1 MSARCLSPDLQPLLS
16 SQVDKVAKHS
26 HAINA
31 GIVASLT
38 QFIGALSDITGQG
51 RPHDKV
57 RQSMQVRRLGVVGS
71 SRTPEIDSV
80 TGHVH
85 RLPTQTQSCYPNSPP

>member
-1 MSARCLSPDLQPLLS
+1 M
-16 SQVDKVAKHS
+16 AKHS

-71 SRTPEIDSV
+71 SRTPGIARHS
-80 TGHVH
+80 TSHIIH
-85 RLPTQTQSCYPNSPP
+85 RSCYPNSPP

>member
-1 MSARCLSPDLQPLLS
+1 M
-16 SQVDKVAKHS
+16 AKHS

-71 SRTPEIDSV
+71 SRTPGI
-80 TGHVH
+80 G
-85 RLPTQTQSCYPNSPP
+85 

>member
-57 RQSMQVRRLGVVGS
+57 RQSMQVRCLGVVGS
-71 SRTPEIDSV
+71 SRTPGI
-80 TGHVH
+80 G
-85 RLPTQTQSCYPNSPP
+85 